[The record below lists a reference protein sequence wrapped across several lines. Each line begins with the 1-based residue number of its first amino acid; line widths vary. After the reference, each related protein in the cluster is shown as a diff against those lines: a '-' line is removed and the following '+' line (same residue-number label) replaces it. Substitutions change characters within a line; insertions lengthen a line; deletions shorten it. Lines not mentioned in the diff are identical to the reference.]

1 MPKIELTKN
10 YRFTDNLGELAE
22 FYRNNYLSKEEIIER
37 EDFKLI
43 EEKDMYAEFKKED
56 HILTS
61 VHRQRNIINE
71 KLYKEQNDD
80 KVPVM
85 IIPDSLASFASR
97 GKNGEK
103 KKKEKTR
110 LYGERKRGELFY
122 ISCEAYECDQKRQ
135 SSKELTLAYAN
146 TIHCFQGK
154 TLSKGKL
161 YIYMNNLF
169 EKSMFY
175 VAISRV
181 LRKDQIV
188 LVIPPSMNFYL

>member
-1 MPKIELTKN
+1 MRNFIEIIIC
-10 YRFTDNLGELAE
+10 E
-22 FYRNNYLSKEEIIER
+22 EEIIEIG
-37 EDFKLI
+37 DFKLI
-43 EEKDMYAEFKKED
+43 EEKNMYAEFKKED

-61 VHRQRNIINE
+61 VHRQQNIINE

-85 IIPDSLASFASR
+85 IIPDFLDKSR
-97 GKNGEK
+97 NDKSK
-103 KKKEKTR
+103 TKKKEKTR

-122 ISCEAYECDQKRQ
+122 ISRKAYECDQKRY

-154 TLSKGKL
+154 TLSEGKL

>member
-1 MPKIELTKN
+1 MPKIKLTKN
-10 YRFTDNLGELAE
+10 YRFTDNLGKLAE
-22 FYRNNYLSKEEIIER
+22 FYRNNYLSEEEIIER

-85 IIPDSLASFASR
+85 IIPDSPDKLR
-97 GKNGEK
+97 E
-103 KKKEKTR
+103 KKKEKTK

-122 ISCEAYECDQKRQ
+122 ISREAYECDQKRY

-154 TLSKGKL
+154 TLSEGKL

-188 LVIPPSMNFYL
+188 LVKPPGINFYL

>member
-1 MPKIELTKN
+1 MQQRIES
-10 YRFTDNLGELAE
+10 G
-22 FYRNNYLSKEEIIER
+22 
-37 EDFKLI
+37 DFKLI

-61 VHRQRNIINE
+61 VHRQQNIINE

-85 IIPDSLASFASR
+85 IIPDSFASFASFASR
-97 GKNGEK
+97 GKNGKNGEK

-110 LYGERKRGELFY
+110 LYGERKRGKLFY
-122 ISCEAYECDQKRQ
+122 ISREAYECDQKRY
-135 SSKELTLAYAN
+135 SSKELTLAYVN

-154 TLSKGKL
+154 TLSEGKL

-175 VAISRV
+175 VAISCV

-188 LVIPPSMNFYL
+188 FVNPPSMNFHL